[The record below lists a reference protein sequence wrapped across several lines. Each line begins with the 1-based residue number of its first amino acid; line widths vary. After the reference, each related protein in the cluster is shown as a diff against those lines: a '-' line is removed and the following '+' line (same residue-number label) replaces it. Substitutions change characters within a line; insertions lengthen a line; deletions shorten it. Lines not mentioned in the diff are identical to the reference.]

1 MTAPNVSQL
10 RDQFKEPHVLVRT
23 SDGKVLF
30 VRHWPG
36 PTRTDLAILV
46 LHGITAYSEPYG
58 RLLAEGLA
66 ASGLSVFGLDL
77 RGHGRSD
84 GVRGDYPSRER
95 LANDLCETIALLR
108 RTNSRLLILGHSLGV
123 LSSVVATNACPA
135 AVDGLILLS
144 VGRQVRPGAY
154 ERPPPRI
161 VLKTLF
167 GVSLFQRMP
176 LIEYYRR
183 GMMGQDDP
191 LFNFRYTARFYS
203 TLYGMSA
210 WSVVRMLQ
218 KNEIDSP
225 NLTIRGKPEVPVL
238 VGVGDQ
244 DEIFTVES
252 ARAFFE
258 SIPSSR
264 KEFFVIPGG
273 RHAHF
278 PPGSGS
284 PIVAWVHRHFPP

>member
-10 RDQFKEPHVLVRT
+10 RDQFKEPHELVRT

-30 VRHWPG
+30 LRQWPSSA
-36 PTRTDLAILV
+36 RTDLAILV

-58 RLLAEGLA
+58 KLLAEELA
-66 ASGLSVFGLDL
+66 ASGLSVCGLDL

-84 GVRGDYPSRER
+84 GIRGDYPSRER
-95 LANDLCETIALLR
+95 LANDLSETIAFVR
-108 RTNSRLLILGHSLGV
+108 RSSSRVVILGHSLGV
-123 LSSVVATNACPA
+123 LSSVLAINTCPA

-144 VGRQVRPGAY
+144 MGRQVQPGTY
-154 ERPPPRI
+154 EKPPPR
-161 VLKTLF
+161 VLLKTLL
-167 GVSLFQRMP
+167 GVSLFPRIP

-183 GMMGQDDP
+183 GMMGRDDP

-203 TLYGMSA
+203 TVYGTSA

-218 KNEIDSP
+218 RNEVDSP
-225 NLTIRGKPEVPVL
+225 NLTIRGKRAVPVL
-238 VGVGDQ
+238 VGIGDQ

-258 SIPSSR
+258 SISSDQ

-273 RHAHF
+273 RHAYFPPGFGRPIVDWVRSHF
-278 PPGSGS
+278 PP
-284 PIVAWVHRHFPP
+284 